1 MVTGGYLGWVSN
13 LLREGV
19 DGLGGSYF
27 FSPPPPTAINPDACP
42 LVRWPPVPVSAQ
54 SWRPYEKKRTVNSIN
69 KLLKLYFLQTI
80 LEIREHEV
88 KGTGSRFS
96 ACTYIKMLFFC
107 RDMLY
112 HLCKQYDHDN
122 VVKEPICKLPW
133 QSLALH
139 QLKYLQIAVN

>member
-1 MVTGGYLGWVSN
+1 MGTGGYLGWVSN

-19 DGLGGSYF
+19 DGLGGTYF
-27 FSPPPPTAINPDACP
+27 FFPPPPTAINPDACP
-42 LVRWPPVPVSAQ
+42 LVRWPPVQVSAQ
-54 SWRPYEKKRTVNSIN
+54 SWRPYEKKGTVNSIN
-69 KLLKLYFLQTI
+69 NLLKFYFLQTI

-112 HLCKQYDHDN
+112 RLCKQYNHDILLSKN
-122 VVKEPICKLPW
+122 QSASSPGSHLHFINLNICK
-133 QSLALH
+133 
-139 QLKYLQIAVN
+139 